1 MGIKGYNFA
10 PSMFLLELS
19 TQCQFA
25 KECDR
30 RLRDAAPAWYT
41 NATSEQFATAM
52 PPRDIMITCTA
63 FLSAVAVISK
73 LLFAGRR
80 EKRKIARRCKRL
92 RELLNIN
99 DNGLPVL
106 RNMAVRNRFEHVD
119 ERLDKV
125 LASFTKGS
133 FNALS
138 VHEKEPDAKKVVL
151 KRFDPK
157 KLTISFTDAKISLI
171 ECMLEILQ
179 VEGKI
184 EAAFKKLHGPKF
196 TLWA

>member
-1 MGIKGYNFA
+1 MPIKGYNFA

-41 NATSEQFATAM
+41 NAASEKFAKAM
-52 PPRDIMITCTA
+52 PPRDIMINCTA
-63 FLSAVAVISK
+63 LLSAAAVISK

-80 EKRKIARRCKRL
+80 RDKKIVHRCKRL
-92 RELLNIN
+92 RELLNIS

-106 RNMAVRNRFEHVD
+106 RDMAVRNRFEHVD
-119 ERLDKV
+119 EHLDEV
-125 LASFTKGS
+125 LPSFTKGS
-133 FNALS
+133 FSALS
-138 VHEKEPDAKKVVL
+138 VHEKEPDAGIVL

-157 KLTISFTDAKISLI
+157 KLTISFADAKISLTNCI
-171 ECMLEILQ
+171 SEILQ
-179 VEGKI
+179 VEAEI
-184 EAAFKKLHGPKF
+184 DAASKKLHGPEFK
-196 TLWA
+196 LWA